1 MKCLDEGVD
10 VPQAKNAIFCASTG
24 NPRQY
29 IQRRGRIL
37 RRCKGKR
44 EAIIY
49 DLLVDP
55 GSMGTEDIE
64 IERRLV
70 EGELRRVFE
79 FASLAENRNRILFTT
94 IVPLLEKYKIQ
105 MDMTKDEHD

>member
-37 RRCKGKR
+37 RKSSGKTF
-44 EAIIY
+44 ATIY

-55 GSMGTEDIE
+55 GSLGGEDAE
-64 IERRLV
+64 IEKRLM
-70 EGELRRVFE
+70 ESELRRVYK
-79 FASLAENRNRILFTT
+79 FATLAENTSNILLTLL
-94 IVPLLEKYKIQ
+94 PLLEKYDIQ
-105 MDMTKDEHD
+105 MEMTNE